1 MSEAQSP
8 SCVGTLRQGMQV
20 PSWCLGVCGPCVDEG
35 GPMPPLRRVIRSN
48 NTVSSLFQEE
58 READGTWVVVLEPNQ
73 LGSLGVIMRMQNRKG
88 LLCVEEVE
96 STGPAATWN
105 KLHPEKRIHAGD
117 MVIEVNGVRG
127 NLQELAAECR
137 RLSTFHLRLQRPT
150 EVCNVME
157 VHDPLFSSTHQG
169 ANFFER
175 DGPAP
180 KAKRRQWFQRVEH
193 AASRP
198 KTILGSMSTLRTSLA
213 KVTQGAS
220 C

>member
-1 MSEAQSP
+1 
-8 SCVGTLRQGMQV
+8 
-20 PSWCLGVCGPCVDEG
+20 
-35 GPMPPLRRVIRSN
+35 
-48 NTVSSLFQEE
+48 
-58 READGTWVVVLEPNQ
+58 
-73 LGSLGVIMRMQNRKG
+73 MQNRKG

-137 RLSTFHLRLQRPT
+137 RLTTFHLRLQRPT

-169 ANFFER
+169 ANLFE
-175 DGPAP
+175 
-180 KAKRRQWFQRVEH
+180 RVEH
-193 AASRP
+193 GASRP

-213 KVTQGAS
+213 KVTQGA
-220 C
+220 